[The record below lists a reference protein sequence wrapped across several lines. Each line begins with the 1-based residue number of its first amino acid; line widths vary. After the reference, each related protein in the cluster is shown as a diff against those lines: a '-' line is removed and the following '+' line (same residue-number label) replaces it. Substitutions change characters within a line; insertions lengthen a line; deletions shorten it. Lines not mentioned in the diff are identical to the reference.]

1 MALPKIANKFNVAI
15 QKTEQEQKIIEL
27 QAEVKKLRAIQSP
40 ELEKELQRLREQL
53 LQQSGEIQI
62 EVNLI
67 DPNPFQPR
75 QTITPESIEAKKRL
89 LKKHGQI
96 SSIILIPQENGRYL
110 LLDGQLR
117 WEAAKSLGWGKI
129 RAVVTAPPQDINQ
142 FSLLT
147 FLGFEDLNPL
157 DKAEAIFTE
166 LSKLT
171 ELKENEVSTLL
182 AKVIKRIERDKKTK
196 DLSKLLNV
204 SVEEQEEGLEELGFK
219 GVEKTILL
227 VLLELGLNP
236 NSVKANLMPMLSL
249 PEDLKHAIRQKGLK
263 GGHALALVTISAK
276 TLGISEKKA
285 TRERSLITSQV
296 LQEHLT
302 VSETRELIKRIKAK
316 YLTPKQSD
324 SKDVRIAIDKMKK
337 LSTKSLSCAS
347 DEQLQQLSTL
357 LRLKLEEVDR
367 VLTKVKQ

>member
-96 SSIILIPQENGRYL
+96 SSIILIPQENTRYL

-142 FSLLT
+142 FCH
-147 FLGFEDLNPL
+147 LNH
-157 DKAEAIFTE
+157 
-166 LSKLT
+166 KL
-171 ELKENEVSTLL
+171 
-182 AKVIKRIERDKKTK
+182 A
-196 DLSKLLNV
+196 
-204 SVEEQEEGLEELGFK
+204 
-219 GVEKTILL
+219 
-227 VLLELGLNP
+227 
-236 NSVKANLMPMLSL
+236 
-249 PEDLKHAIRQKGLK
+249 
-263 GGHALALVTISAK
+263 
-276 TLGISEKKA
+276 
-285 TRERSLITSQV
+285 
-296 LQEHLT
+296 
-302 VSETRELIKRIKAK
+302 
-316 YLTPKQSD
+316 
-324 SKDVRIAIDKMKK
+324 
-337 LSTKSLSCAS
+337 
-347 DEQLQQLSTL
+347 
-357 LRLKLEEVDR
+357 
-367 VLTKVKQ
+367 